1 MKAIAKEPRTGDLE
15 GYRDKVDTIARRGKQ
30 VISLMQ
36 SEHYPMERI
45 NKEKELLRREVTD
58 ARMIALQG
66 YSARLQKIESDSG
79 IP

>member
-1 MKAIAKEPRTGDLE
+1 MKAVSKEPLTGDLE

-30 VISLMQ
+30 VIALMQ
-36 SEHYPMERI
+36 VEHYPIERI

-58 ARMIALQG
+58 ARMTALQA
-66 YSARLQKIESDSG
+66 YSGRLQKIESDSG